1 MDDARRNRRNRSKVP
16 SNSKGDS
23 RLYLWQLIS
32 NQMTKK
38 RKYLPTHNLPGKYES
53 YKAKQRPTNKSRSAS
68 AQQTQSVDIRTPKKN
83 PPTNKTAPQSLY
95 TLLQCQPVPDLTAH
109 PTAPSRS
116 LEFRR
121 NRNRVFRTRR
131 SSMLVRGI

>member
-1 MDDARRNRRNRSKVP
+1 MDDARCNRRNCSKVL

-53 YKAKQRPTNKSRSAS
+53 YKAKQRPTNKSRSAR
-68 AQQTQSVDIRTPKKN
+68 AQQTQSIHIRTAKKTHRRIKQLHN
-83 PPTNKTAPQSLY
+83 LFIHSFSANLYPT
-95 TLLQCQPVPDLTAH
+95 
-109 PTAPSRS
+109 
-116 LEFRR
+116 
-121 NRNRVFRTRR
+121 
-131 SSMLVRGI
+131 